1 MVGKLKRAMW
11 LIFTGAFATLGGVIG
26 YYAHFSFIRL
36 PVMQEVVQAVG
47 HGYQNWT
54 HVLFVCLGCLLGGV
68 VASITF
74 RRSVMLLAGLEKVP
88 VQDKVAAGVGLLFGL
103 AVAALITLPFARQ
116 SPLAVSISLLL
127 ALFFAFFGVLF
138 ARSMQD
144 ELLYFFPGLS
154 SSGLLGAGLPRHRPK
169 LLDAS
174 IVIDGRIY
182 DIFKTGFLEGPILVP
197 RFILEEVNGI
207 SGSSDEARRARGR
220 RGLQILEQ
228 MQKEFHSLVQVH
240 RGEEPQAFA
249 QEPVD
254 TRLVQLAKAI
264 GADVVTNDFGLAKI
278 AELQGVNVLN
288 VNQLAV
294 ALKPAFLPGD
304 ELTVQI
310 AREGKE
316 RRQGVGYLDDGTMVV
331 VENAADYVGSEVT
344 ARVDNWY
351 QTTAGKMLFAN
362 LEEAHPVDEHSVP
375 RTGGGSTG
383 GGQRRKAGH

>member
-1 MVGKLKRAMW
+1 MVGTLKRAMW

-26 YYAHFSFIRL
+26 YYAHSSFIHL
-36 PVMQEVVQAVG
+36 PVMQEVVQGIG
-47 HGYQNWT
+47 HRYESWT
-54 HVLFVCLGCLLGGV
+54 HILFVCLGGLLGGV
-68 VASITF
+68 VASVTF
-74 RRSVMLLAGLEKVP
+74 RRSVMLLAGMEKVP

-103 AVAALITLPFARQ
+103 AVAALFTLPFARQ
-116 SPLAVSISLLL
+116 SPLAISISLLL

-154 SSGLLGAGLPRHRPK
+154 SSGFPGAGLPRHRPK
-169 LLDAS
+169 LLDAN
-174 IVIDGRIY
+174 IIIDGRIY
-182 DIFKTGFLEGPILVP
+182 DIFKTGFLEGPILIP

-207 SGSSDEARRARGR
+207 SGSTDEARRARGR

-240 RGEEPQAFA
+240 RGEEPQSFA
-249 QEPVD
+249 QEPAD

-264 GADVVTNDFGLAKI
+264 GADVVTNDFALHKI

-304 ELTVQI
+304 EITVQI

-331 VENAADYVGSEVT
+331 VENAADCVGDEVT

-362 LEEAHPVDEHSVP
+362 LEEAHPLNDHP
-375 RTGGGSTG
+375 IARTGGGNTG